1 MSVNE
6 KIKTINHKIEWNKA
20 QYDLD
25 RQTAKISALSSV
37 NISKYENLTGKKCF
51 IRKRLARKKNTM
63 KRLEY
68 SRLGIEIK
76 PQTNISKKLYQR
88 LDNAFISNKDNNHV
102 NESLFE
108 NEKKN
113 LISQI

>member
-1 MSVNE
+1 
-6 KIKTINHKIEWNKA
+6 
-20 QYDLD
+20 
-25 RQTAKISALSSV
+25 
-37 NISKYENLTGKKCF
+37 
-51 IRKRLARKKNTM
+51 M

-68 SRLGIEIK
+68 SPLGIEIK
-76 PQTNISKKLYQR
+76 SQTNISKKLYQR

>member
-1 MSVNE
+1 
-6 KIKTINHKIEWNKA
+6 
-20 QYDLD
+20 
-25 RQTAKISALSSV
+25 
-37 NISKYENLTGKKCF
+37 
-51 IRKRLARKKNTM
+51 M

-68 SRLGIEIK
+68 SPLGIEIK
-76 PQTNISKKLYQR
+76 SQTNISKKLYQR

-108 NEKKN
+108 NKKKN